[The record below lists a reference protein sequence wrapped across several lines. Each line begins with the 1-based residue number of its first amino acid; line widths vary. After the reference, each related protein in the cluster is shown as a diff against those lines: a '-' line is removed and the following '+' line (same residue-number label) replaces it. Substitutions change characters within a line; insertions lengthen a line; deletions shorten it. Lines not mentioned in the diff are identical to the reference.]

1 MIFPVDL
8 LKRCWILAGP
18 TASGK
23 SSLGLNLADEVGAE
37 IVALD
42 SMTLYRGMDI
52 GTAKPALADRVLV
65 PHHVLDIIDPSEEFS
80 VVDYLHAAQ
89 VACEDIVSRGR
100 IPLFVGGTGLYLKS
114 LLRGVF
120 PGPAADWTIR
130 ERWQKFLQLEGEES
144 LRNRLRDVD
153 PLTANRL
160 NRADTRRIIRA
171 LEIYEL
177 TGVPMSSQQQQL
189 ALPVEL
195 RPRHVF
201 WISPPRDWLHRR
213 IETRIVQMISEGWL
227 DEARRLL
234 SRERPLSRTAR
245 QALGYQELFDH
256 LEGRLTFEGTVQQIT
271 VRTRQFAKRQHTW
284 YRHLE
289 ECRPLEITGEES
301 SDELVRRILED
312 DQGVSLL
319 GK

>member
-1 MIFPVDL
+1 MLFPAEL
-8 LKRCWILAGP
+8 LKQCWILAGP

-23 SSLGLNLADEVGAE
+23 SSLGMDLAEIIGAE

-52 GTAKPALADRVLV
+52 GTAKPIPADRQRV
-65 PHHVLDIIDPSEEFS
+65 PHHLLDIIEPEEEFS

-89 VACEDIVSRGR
+89 TACEEIVTRGR
-100 IPLFVGGTGLYLKS
+100 TPLFVGGTGLYLKS

-120 PGPAADWTIR
+120 PGPAADWAIR
-130 ERWQKFLQLEGEES
+130 ERWQKFLQFEGAES
-144 LRNRLRDVD
+144 LWNRLRDID
-153 PLTANRL
+153 PPTATRL

-171 LEIYEL
+171 LEIHEL
-177 TGVPMSSQQQQL
+177 TGIPMSSQQQQRP
-189 ALPVEL
+189 LPVDE
-195 RPRHVF
+195 RPRHVY
-201 WISPPRDWLHRR
+201 WISPPRNWLHRR
-213 IETRIVQMISEGWL
+213 IESRIVQMISAGWL

-256 LEGRLTFEGTVQQIT
+256 LEGRLTFDETVQQIT
-271 VRTRQFAKRQHTW
+271 VHTRQFAKRQHTW

-289 ECRPLEITGEES
+289 ECNALEISGEES
-301 SDELVRRILED
+301 PSELVQRILADELKTGSSAE
-312 DQGVSLL
+312 
-319 GK
+319 